1 MAIKT
6 IAIVHHVHTDFG
18 YTDHPQR
25 AKLDHVTYLDQAIDY
40 VLQSSHYPEGA
51 KFAWTQE
58 QLYPVRQWWQQA
70 SEERKEKFFEAI
82 ATGRLEITGTP
93 FNVTAFLDREQW

>member
-25 AKLDHVTYLDQAIDY
+25 TKKEHIKYIDMAADY
-40 VLQSSHYPEGA
+40 VLKSSDYPEGA

-58 QLYPVRQWWQQA
+58 QLYPVRQWWENA
-70 SEERKEKFFEAI
+70 SEA
-82 ATGRLEITGTP
+82 
-93 FNVTAFLDREQW
+93 